1 MDFGI
6 IFTILFIVALFIFSL
21 WIHRKVKTIPV
32 KIISRTIVAIILAIP
47 FYILS
52 ILIGFVSVGGGR
64 PGRSLHHYKHFYV
77 TNESSTPLWVS
88 ANLSYT
94 PDEVKAFWEQ
104 DAEFDVEANF
114 ITYQN
119 VYINNAKPNDV
130 YAFEVPRSWDGA
142 SIPSQLDIVLKD
154 SSGTILLRLDS
165 NDIDS
170 VMCANMQIVITDSI
184 MQALRSKIALIDG
197 RQEGGVE

>member
-6 IFTILFIVALFIFSL
+6 IFTILFMVALFVFSL
-21 WIHRKVKTIPV
+21 WIHRKVKTTPV

-94 PDEVKAFWEQ
+94 PDEIKTFWKQ

-142 SIPSQLDIVLKD
+142 SIPSRLDIVLKD

-170 VMCANMQIVITDSI
+170 VMCANMQIVVTDSI
-184 MQALRSKIALIDG
+184 MQALRSKIALING